1 MKLSAAWRKAYDV
14 PIPDVKVQSISATG
28 LNYLEFYRSGC
39 QDMTKLKERNVCLSK
54 LLQQQSPYEE
64 EVVAAEEEAEEAAEA
79 TPQEIQCS
87 SSLSMPPNESSDS
100 STDGDRSVDDIE
112 DAIDELERTNTQLK
126 AAVKELEKDIQ
137 GQTIMTM
144 ILRFNWGEKGPPTS
158 VTDAN
163 VICFVWTAESRLVRE
178 MQSLKAENLRLSSL
192 LGKPPLYEADEESS
206 GEEDEDSN

>member
-1 MKLSAAWRKAYDV
+1 M
-14 PIPDVKVQSISATG
+14 
-28 LNYLEFYRSGC
+28 
-39 QDMTKLKERNVCLSK
+39 
-54 LLQQQSPYEE
+54 
-64 EVVAAEEEAEEAAEA
+64 AAEEEAKEETEEAAEA
-79 TPQEIQCS
+79 MPQEIQCS
-87 SSLSMPPNESSDS
+87 SSLSTYPNESSDS

-178 MQSLKAENLRLSSL
+178 MQSLKAENLRRSSL
-192 LGKPPLYEADEESS
+192 LSNWLISTSSAASAADDCCVCSIKPRTRFAI
-206 GEEDEDSN
+206 